1 MPLPPPFSHISLPLS
16 PFTDTPHPGREAVF
30 LRDRADIINMRLMV
44 VKSKQCRSLKN
55 KYYCPEVFL
64 DAVAT
69 KLAATSVLFLNVE
82 LLSEFYYQF
91 PRELDARLGRHLSD
105 EEIERFAKEDPK
117 IRRHL
122 EVIRRKELLELV
134 LEKMESLRAL
144 EGRERERG
152 LAKPAGRDRK
162 GAAEKERGSG
172 RWGIFSQ

>member
-1 MPLPPPFSHISLPLS
+1 
-16 PFTDTPHPGREAVF
+16 
-30 LRDRADIINMRLMV
+30 MRLLA
-44 VKSKQCRSLKN
+44 VKSKQCRTLSN
-55 KYYCPEVFL
+55 KYYCPEIFL
-64 DAVAT
+64 DAVAA

-144 EGRERERG
+144 EGRG
-152 LAKPAGRDRK
+152 KPLDGRDRRGRDRK

-172 RWGIFSQ
+172 KWGIF